1 MLCDMVS
8 RRVPSDE
15 ARRRILDATRQ
26 LLLDRPFA
34 ALTVGDVMA
43 RAGLARTVFYRHF
56 DTLAQV
62 APELL
67 PDAEDPLVDQVLRGS
82 PDELIEAMITGLVE
96 LYAEHGR
103 MLRAIDAAAASDP
116 EVAAELDSALVGP
129 RRLLE
134 ALVADAPHP
143 PADPPEF
150 ALLLMATHRAYLLD
164 KFGDGDDSLENRQDA
179 VAALAALWQRLL
191 AE

>member
-1 MLCDMVS
+1 MS
-8 RRVPSDE
+8 QRSPRVPSDD
-15 ARRRILDATRQ
+15 ARRRILDATRE

-34 ALTVGDVMA
+34 ALTVGDVMT
-43 RAGLARTVFYRHF
+43 RAGLTRTVFYRHF
-56 DTLAQV
+56 DRLAQM

-67 PDAEDPLVDQVLRGS
+67 PDADDPLVDQVLRGS
-82 PDELIEAMITGLVE
+82 PDELIEAMITGLVQ

-103 MLRAIDAAAASDP
+103 MLRAIDAAAASNP
-116 EVAAELDSALVGP
+116 EVAAELDRALVSP

-134 ALVADAPHP
+134 GLVVEAPHP
-143 PADPPEF
+143 PADSREF
-150 ALLLMATHRAYLLD
+150 SLLLMATHRAYLLD
-164 KFGDGDDSLENRQDA
+164 KFGGGDDSPENRQDA

>member
-1 MLCDMVS
+1 MS
-8 RRVPSDE
+8 QRVPSDE
-15 ARRRILDATRQ
+15 ARRRILAATRE
-26 LLLDRPFA
+26 LLLDKSFA
-34 ALTVGDVMA
+34 ALTVGEVMA
-43 RAGLARTVFYRHF
+43 RAGLTRTVFYRHF
-56 DTLAQV
+56 DTLAQM

-82 PDELIEAMITGLVE
+82 PDELIEAMVTGLVQ

-103 MLRAIDAAAASDP
+103 MLRAIDAAAASSP
-116 EVAAELDSALVGP
+116 EVAAELDRALVGP

-134 ALVADAPHP
+134 ELVAAAPHP
-143 PADPPEF
+143 PADSREF

-164 KFGDGDDSLENRQDA
+164 KFGGGDDSPEKRQGA
-179 VAALAALWQRLL
+179 IEALAALWQRLL

>member
-1 MLCDMVS
+1 MS
-8 RRVPSDE
+8 QRSTRIASDD
-15 ARRRILDATRQ
+15 ARRRILAATRD

-43 RAGLARTVFYRHF
+43 RAGLTRTVFYRHF
-56 DTLAQV
+56 DNLAQM

-67 PDAEDPLVDQVLRGS
+67 PDGEDPLVDQVLRGS
-82 PDELIEAMITGLVE
+82 PADLIEAMITGLVQ
-96 LYAEHGR
+96 LYADNGR
-103 MLRAIDAAAASDP
+103 LLRAIDAAAAADR
-116 EVAAELDSALVGP
+116 EVATELDRALVGP

-134 ALVADAPHP
+134 SIVADAPNP
-143 PADPPEF
+143 PANPSEF

-164 KFGDGDDSLENRQDA
+164 KFGDGDGSPEKRADA

-191 AE
+191 DS